1 MAAPARI
8 LVKATNWLG
17 DLVMSLP
24 ALRAVRRAYPESGL
38 SVLVR
43 RELSSFY
50 DGAAWLDE
58 VIPYAPP
65 SGLGHVGG
73 LPRVVGEIRARR
85 FDLAVL
91 FPSSFEAALWPFLAR
106 VPARVG
112 YARDGR
118 GPLLTARAAPT
129 EAVRRGHQVGWYLH
143 LLQETLGIDGA
154 GDAVAPDVDAAA
166 RARVSGWLAAR
177 RRRVT
182 GPLVALAP
190 AAAYGPAKEWPSAR
204 YAALI
209 DLLAERHGAECVL
222 VGAPGER
229 ARCDEVAAASRTG
242 ALVAAGE
249 TTVGELVALLA
260 ECQAFAGNDSGA
272 MHVAGALGRPTI
284 GIYGSTAPEK
294 TGPRGPRARV
304 LYEPIACSP
313 CLARTCRF
321 GHYACFDPITPERVT
336 AALADLGALG

>member
-24 ALRAVRRAYPESGL
+24 ALRAVRRAYPESRVA
-38 SVLVR
+38 VLVR
-43 RELSSFY
+43 RELASFY

-58 VIPYAPP
+58 LIPYAAP
-65 SGLGHVGG
+65 SGLSHVGG
-73 LPRVVGEIRARR
+73 LPRVVAEIRARR

-118 GPLLTARAAPT
+118 GRLLTARASPT

-143 LLQETLGIDGA
+143 LLHETLGIDGA
-154 GDAVAPDVDAAA
+154 GDAVAPDVDPAA
-166 RARVSGWLAAR
+166 RARVIAWLDAR
-177 RRRVT
+177 RRRPM

-190 AAAYGPAKEWPSAR
+190 AAAYGPAKEWPRAR
-204 YAALI
+204 FAALV

-222 VGAPGER
+222 VGAPRER
-229 ARCDEVAAASRTG
+229 ARCDEVAAASRAG

-272 MHVAGALGRPTI
+272 MHVAGALGRPTV
-284 GIYGSTAPEK
+284 GIYGSTAP
-294 TGPRGPRARV
+294 
-304 LYEPIACSP
+304 
-313 CLARTCRF
+313 
-321 GHYACFDPITPERVT
+321 
-336 AALADLGALG
+336 